1 MKISKYDTVEHT
13 VNIIKESNLIEM
25 AMDRNKAIAVCMQ
38 LGDEFI
44 EHFHKVYLEGVNSIN
59 FNHHCSEMTGWYKRV
74 KRIVLSNNKKQIS
87 VKQLEDWFFCAGS
100 SYNKLF
106 NNYEEIIKY
115 KEFVKLLLKNTDTRI
130 SDILKCVLEW
140 SSWI

>member
-106 NNYEEIIKY
+106 NNYDEIIKY
-115 KEFVKLLLKNTDTRI
+115 KEFFKLLLKNIDTSI
-130 SDILKCVLEW
+130 SDILKCVLE
-140 SSWI
+140 

>member
-13 VNIIKESNLIEM
+13 VNIIKESNLTEM
-25 AMDRNKAIAVCMQ
+25 AMDRNRAIAVCMQ

-106 NNYEEIIKY
+106 DNYDEIIKY
-115 KEFVKLLLKNTDTRI
+115 KEFVKLLLKNTDTSI
-130 SDILKCVLEW
+130 SDILKCVLER
-140 SSWI
+140 SL